1 MSCRV
6 VLELK
11 KVMDIKFDDIDQL
24 NKELWL
30 NDDVQDLYGN
40 TEPDPNFVPYK
51 DPILVNGLLLE
62 IASVSEGTYFEKYDT
77 CTDTWGILG
86 REVFQIIA
94 NHMTSGKI
102 VIVEII
108 EGDDLEVSVLTS
120 NTVRNVSFDDLLKDL

>member
-11 KVMDIKFDDIDQL
+11 KAIDIKFDDIDQL

-30 NDDVQDLYGN
+30 NGDVQDLYGD

-51 DPILVNGLLLE
+51 SPILINDGDLN
-62 IASVSEGTYFEKYDT
+62 IASVSEGTYFEEYET
-77 CTDTWGILG
+77 YTDTWGILG

-102 VIVEII
+102 VIMEKI
-108 EGDDLEVSVLTS
+108 EGDDLEVSVLTP
-120 NTVRNVSFDDLLKDL
+120 NTVRKVSFDDLLKDL